1 MNKKRVEQ
9 LSDAVTTL
17 RANGF
22 ESLTA
27 AALFC
32 VAASAT
38 AKGTPIGVTE
48 ISRLT
53 KLPVSTVSRLLWEMS
68 QRGLLEYTTHGTDR
82 RKRLVRVKLD
92 AFK

>member
-1 MNKKRVEQ
+1 MNKKGVDQ
-9 LSDAVTTL
+9 LSDAVTAL
-17 RANGF
+17 RTNGF

-38 AKGTPIGVTE
+38 ANGAPIGVSE

-53 KLPVSTVSRLLWEMS
+53 KLPISTVSRLLWEMS
-68 QRGLLEYTTHGTDR
+68 QRGLLEYTTHITDR
-82 RKRLVRVKLD
+82 RMRLVRANLD

>member
-1 MNKKRVEQ
+1 MNKKRVDQ

-22 ESLTA
+22 EGLTA

-38 AKGTPIGVTE
+38 ANGAPIGVTE

-68 QRGLLEYTTHGTDR
+68 QRGLLEYTTHVNDR
-82 RKRLVRVKLD
+82 RMRLVRVKLD